1 VPSLGRLTS
10 SDGERGCV
18 RASTQPMRK
27 EGSGAPQNK
36 SALVTGAQRGIGAAI
51 ARRLAAG
58 GARVWINAIEELDQ
72 ARELASELG
81 GEVIEAD
88 VADRAQVERMLER
101 TGSLDILVNN
111 AADQTYEPLLGADP
125 KAWERT
131 LAVNVTG
138 AMLTIRAG
146 GPRMR
151 AGAAIVNVASMHSF
165 VPLAGAAAYA
175 TSKGA
180 LAALTRQAAVELGE
194 RGVRV
199 NAVAPGAIDLTG
211 VEKRRRPGG
220 HPMYANLPLRRAGTP
235 EEVAAVV
242 AFLAS
247 EDASYVTGAVWPVDG
262 GALVQHPWPRGGD
275 RSPDRLR

>member
-1 VPSLGRLTS
+1 
-10 SDGERGCV
+10 
-18 RASTQPMRK
+18 MRK

-101 TGSLDILVNN
+101 TGSLDVLVNN

-235 EEVAAVV
+235 EDVAAVV